1 MGAYTKIG
9 LMRWVEPGTT
19 GENGPMRTAIT
30 PGKLY
35 WLLSREF
42 HERRPDHCSACR
54 MPLPEL
60 IEEEAGAANWSPGG
74 LPPVCPACAP
84 VIEEI
89 IARHQAEY
97 DIFDPVSRPRRPA
110 GHEGPQGNARLH

>member
-1 MGAYTKIG
+1 
-9 LMRWVEPGTT
+9 
-19 GENGPMRTAIT
+19 MRTAIT

-60 IEEEAGAANWSPGG
+60 VEGDAGAANWSPGG
-74 LPPVCPACAP
+74 LPPVCPECAP

-110 GHEGPQGNARLH
+110 GPEGPQGNARLH

>member
-1 MGAYTKIG
+1 
-9 LMRWVEPGTT
+9 
-19 GENGPMRTAIT
+19 MRTSIT

-60 IEEEAGAANWSPGG
+60 VEGELGEANWAPGG
-74 LPPVCPACAP
+74 LPPVCETCAP
-84 VIEEI
+84 VIAEI

-97 DIFDPVSRPRRPA
+97 DIFDPVSRPRRPP
-110 GHEGPQGNARLH
+110 GPQAPEAARLH